1 MLGLLAT
8 GLLLICDQA
17 PARKTLGGVE
27 LVELPNRV
35 LGYRTLQI
43 NGFVV
48 LADPQVVEPPEMLE
62 RSPLQVLEGEL
73 RTIGRI
79 VHAQA
84 LAELRKLT
92 IWAEWDE
99 AQALGN
105 GRSGKALAVY
115 YGGSQ
120 RGMLAAGKNPLK
132 ANNITILSTRDLARE
147 HQPGRDS
154 QRCVLLHEMVHA
166 VHHKILGFDN
176 AKIVAAYQQAL
187 ERGKLERGS
196 YAATNPAEFLAEMSC
211 AYLDR
216 LQYFPRDREE
226 LRKHDAATFQL
237 MATIWSGA
245 ESAANRA
252 RKPDQPDP
260 FELPVLDMELADI
273 QPGEVACGPPVPEPR
288 RMEGRV
294 VMVLLFTTRSPDAL
308 QALARV
314 AALESELGEVGLVA
328 LACHASRTGTPEEV
342 RRAAEIRAPRLSVSM
357 IPRLA
362 RNPGLGSLPHALVFD
377 GEGKLRFSGS
387 PYDGESAVR
396 KLLGRQMT
404 DKAEPDLEDKAV
416 ARLVGSSVEAL
427 RRGEKPAVVLARLER
442 LTPQEE
448 TARSARDALI
458 REITTRP
465 KARVD
470 ELQNARDLEPARVFT
485 ELEAMAQRWKNT
497 SLASLLTLTMG
508 PIRKNPEV
516 QRELR
521 ARVSLERVKAL
532 EAQLARRPGGLDPTS
547 AGFRAANA
555 DLMKAL
561 ELALQKMRPEF
572 TGTPALAEA
581 ERLVGKY
588 QP

>member
-1 MLGLLAT
+1 MLVFLAT
-8 GLLLICDQA
+8 SLLLIHDQT

-27 LVELPNRV
+27 LVELANRV
-35 LGYRTLQI
+35 PGYRTLQI
-43 NGFVV
+43 AGFVV
-48 LADPQVVEPPEMLE
+48 LAAPQVVEPPEDFE

-73 RTIGRI
+73 KTIGRI

-99 AQALGN
+99 VQALGN

-120 RGMLAAGKNPLK
+120 RGMLAAGMNPLK
-132 ANNITILSTRDLARE
+132 ANNITILSTRDLTRE
-147 HQPGRDS
+147 HQPGNDS
-154 QRCVLLHEMVHA
+154 KRCVLLHEMVHA

-176 AKIVAAYQQAL
+176 PKVVAAYQQAL

-226 LRKHDAATFQL
+226 LRKHDPATYQL

-252 RKPDQPDP
+252 RKAEQPDP
-260 FELPVLDMELADI
+260 FELPVLDMELSDI
-273 QPGEVACGPPVPEPR
+273 RPGESASGPPVPEPR

-294 VMVLLFTTRSPDAL
+294 VMVLLFATRSPDAL

-314 AALESELGEVGLVA
+314 AALESELGEMGLVA
-328 LACHASRTGTPEEV
+328 LACHASRTGSLEEV
-342 RRAAEIRAPRLSVSM
+342 RRAAETRAPRMSVSM
-357 IPRLA
+357 IPSLA
-362 RNPGLGSLPHALVFD
+362 RNPGLGNLPHALVFD

-396 KLLGRQMT
+396 KLLGRQVT
-404 DKAEPDLEDKAV
+404 VKADPDLEDKAV
-416 ARLVGSSVEAL
+416 ARLVGPSVEAL
-427 RRGEKPAVVLARLER
+427 RRGEKPAVVLARLEK

-448 TARSARDALI
+448 AARAARDALI
-458 REITTRP
+458 REITARP

-485 ELEAMAQRWKNT
+485 DLEAMAQRWKNT
-497 SLASLLTLTMG
+497 SVASLVTVAMA

-521 ARVSLERVKAL
+521 ARVTLERVRAL
-532 EAQLARRPGGLDPTS
+532 EAQLARRPGGLDPSS
-547 AGFRAANA
+547 AGFRSANA
-555 DLMKAL
+555 DLVNAL
-561 ELALQKMRPEF
+561 EQTVRKMQSDF
-572 TGTPALAEA
+572 SGTPALAEA
-581 ERLVGKY
+581 ERLAAKY

>member
-1 MLGLLAT
+1 
-8 GLLLICDQA
+8 
-17 PARKTLGGVE
+17 
-27 LVELPNRV
+27 
-35 LGYRTLQI
+35 
-43 NGFVV
+43 
-48 LADPQVVEPPEMLE
+48 
-62 RSPLQVLEGEL
+62 
-73 RTIGRI
+73 
-79 VHAQA
+79 
-84 LAELRKLT
+84 
-92 IWAEWDE
+92 
-99 AQALGN
+99 
-105 GRSGKALAVY
+105 
-115 YGGSQ
+115 
-120 RGMLAAGKNPLK
+120 
-132 ANNITILSTRDLARE
+132 
-147 HQPGRDS
+147 
-154 QRCVLLHEMVHA
+154 
-166 VHHKILGFDN
+166 
-176 AKIVAAYQQAL
+176 
-187 ERGKLERGS
+187 
-196 YAATNPAEFLAEMSC
+196 
-211 AYLDR
+211 
-216 LQYFPRDREE
+216 
-226 LRKHDAATFQL
+226 
-237 MATIWSGA
+237 
-245 ESAANRA
+245 
-252 RKPDQPDP
+252 
-260 FELPVLDMELADI
+260 
-273 QPGEVACGPPVPEPR
+273 
-288 RMEGRV
+288 
-294 VMVLLFTTRSPDAL
+294 
-308 QALARV
+308 
-314 AALESELGEVGLVA
+314 GEVGLVA

>member
-8 GLLLICDQA
+8 CLLLISDQA
-17 PARKTLGGVE
+17 PVKKTLGGVD

-35 LGYRTLQI
+35 PGYRTLQI
-43 NGFVV
+43 AGFVV
-48 LADPQVVEPPEMLE
+48 LADPDVVEPPETLE

-73 RTIGRI
+73 KTIGRI

-99 AQALGN
+99 NQGLGN
-105 GRSGKALAVY
+105 GRSGKAVAVY

-132 ANNITILSTRDLARE
+132 ANNITILSTRDLTRE

-154 QRCVLLHEMVHA
+154 GRCVLLHEMVHA

-176 AKIVAAYQQAL
+176 ARITAAYQQAL

-196 YAATNPAEFLAEMSC
+196 YAATNPPEFLAEMSC

-226 LRKHDAATFQL
+226 LKKHDPATFQL

-245 ESAANRA
+245 ESAANKA
-252 RKPDQPDP
+252 RKADQPDTL
-260 FELPVLDMELADI
+260 ELPVLEMDLADF
-273 QPGEVACGPPVPEPR
+273 QPGEPASGPPAPEPSR
-288 RMEGRV
+288 LRGKV
-294 VMVLLFTTRSPDAL
+294 VLVLLFATGSSDAL
-308 QALARV
+308 QALGRV
-314 AALESELGEVGLVA
+314 GALETELGEMGLVA
-328 LACHASRTGTPEEV
+328 LASHASRMGTKEDA
-342 RRAAEIRAPRLSVSM
+342 RRAAEQRAPRLSVSM

-362 RNPGLGSLPHALVFD
+362 RNPGLGRIPHALVFD
-377 GEGKLRFSGS
+377 GDGKLRFSGS

-396 KLLGRQMT
+396 KLVGQRIV
-404 DKAEPDLEDKAV
+404 DRAKPDLEEKAV
-416 ARLVGSSVEAL
+416 TKVVGASVEAL
-427 RRGEKPAVVLARLER
+427 RRGEKPAAVLARMEK

-448 TARSARDALI
+448 LARTARDALI
-458 REITTRP
+458 REITAYP
-465 KARVD
+465 KDRLEKLQSAR
-470 ELQNARDLEPARVFT
+470 ELEPAQVFT
-485 ELEAMAQRWKNT
+485 DLEGMAQRWKN
-497 SLASLLTLTMG
+497 SSVGPLVNQAMG
-508 PIRKNPEV
+508 PVRKTPEV

-521 ARVSLERVKAL
+521 ARLPLERVRAL
-532 EAQLARRPGGLDPTS
+532 DGQLARRPGAVEPSSPT
-547 AGFRAANA
+547 FRAANA
-555 DLMKAL
+555 DLL
-561 ELALQKMRPEF
+561 NTLDQTVRKMRADYS
-572 TGTPALAEA
+572 GTPALAEA
-581 ERLVGKY
+581 ERLAAKY